1 MARVLSIQN
10 PWASLILA
18 GHKDIET
25 RTWSTN
31 YRGPL
36 YIHVTPKLNR
46 NVNLIFQHA
55 TLLYAYLPTGYIHGV
70 ATLMHVKTY
79 SSVEA
84 FLNDRNRHRRNW
96 LPDKLPLYGWILK
109 DARLLEKPIPAKGKL
124 GIWRHKIGD

>member
-36 YIHVTPKLNR
+36 YIHFTPDKSHNP
-46 NVNLIFQHA
+46 NLIYQHKIFRVPS
-55 TLLYAYLPTGYIHGV
+55 LDTGYIHGV
-70 ATLMHVKTY
+70 AMLTHIKHYQTGGQ
-79 SSVEA
+79 
-84 FLNDRNRHRRNW
+84 FFDDRERHRCNW
-96 LPDKLPLYGWILK
+96 HPDKLPIYGWILK
-109 DARLLEKPIPAKGKL
+109 DARLLEEPILAKGKL
-124 GIWRHKIGD
+124 GIWRHKIG